1 MIIAGIFGKCEYVLI
16 VFIKLYMCYIC
27 IMFEDTKQ
35 ARKEEKVFMSMS
47 SFLQPTYVLS
57 SPVVFGWL
65 DS

>member
-1 MIIAGIFGKCEYVLI
+1 
-16 VFIKLYMCYIC
+16 
-27 IMFEDTKQ
+27 MFEDTKQ

-57 SPVVFGWL
+57 SLVVFGWM